1 MSPVMPATLRRLGA
15 HPRVE
20 PYVAAALRARAM
32 RPSLPYFVGQLRGRG
47 EGDYVV
53 RANGV
58 PVHVVHGSSDAAAV
72 DQAFLSDAYEPS
84 PAAAAALAALGRPP
98 RILDLGANIGMFSL
112 WASRRWPGAHLTA
125 VEPLPRNVAALT
137 RNLQA
142 ALPTGTYEVV
152 AAAATTHD
160 GELTFGGSD
169 DFSQGHIVSGGDGIT
184 VAARDVFAL
193 ADDVDL
199 LKIDIEGAEWPVAAD
214 SRFAALRV
222 PVVMFEYHPDGAP
235 AGATPEESAD
245 ALLRGAGYAIERT
258 VIEYPGAGV
267 VWGVRVV

>member
-1 MSPVMPATLRRLGA
+1 MLATLRRLGA

-32 RPSLPYFVGQLRGRG
+32 RPSLPYLVGQLRGRG

-58 PVHVVHGSSDAAAV
+58 PVHVVHGSSDAATV

-98 RILDLGANIGMFSL
+98 RILDLGANIGMFSV

-137 RNLQA
+137 RNLA
-142 ALPTGTYEVV
+142 AAVPADTYEVV

-169 DFSQGHIVSGGDGIT
+169 DFSQGRIVEGGDGIT
-184 VAARDVFAL
+184 VAARDVFDL
-193 ADDVDL
+193 AAGVDL
-199 LKIDIEGAEWPVAAD
+199 LKIDIEGAEWPVVAD
-214 SRFAALRV
+214 PRFGALRA
-222 PVVMFEYHPDGAP
+222 PVVMFEYHPQGAP
-235 AGATPEESAD
+235 DGRTPEESSEL
-245 ALLRGAGYAIERT
+245 ALREAGYAVQRT
-258 VIEYPGAGV
+258 VVEFPGAGI
-267 VWGVRVV
+267 VWGVLAGDA